1 VDSHLKITG
10 SLLIILGLIH
20 SIFPR
25 YFNWKEELKN
35 VSLINKEIMYVHTFF
50 IGLIV
55 FLMGLLCLLASDDLL
70 NTSLG
75 HKILKG
81 FSIFWGFR
89 LIMQFFGYSS
99 IIWKGKKFETTIHI
113 IFALFWFY
121 LTTLF
126 GYCALN

>member
-1 VDSHLKITG
+1 MDSHLKITG

-113 IFALFWFY
+113 VFALFWFY

-126 GYCALN
+126 GYCAFN

>member
-1 VDSHLKITG
+1 MDSHLKITG

-113 IFALFWFY
+113 VFALFWFY

>member
-1 VDSHLKITG
+1 MDSHLKITG

>member
-1 VDSHLKITG
+1 
-10 SLLIILGLIH
+10 
-20 SIFPR
+20 
-25 YFNWKEELKN
+25 
-35 VSLINKEIMYVHTFF
+35 MYVHTFF